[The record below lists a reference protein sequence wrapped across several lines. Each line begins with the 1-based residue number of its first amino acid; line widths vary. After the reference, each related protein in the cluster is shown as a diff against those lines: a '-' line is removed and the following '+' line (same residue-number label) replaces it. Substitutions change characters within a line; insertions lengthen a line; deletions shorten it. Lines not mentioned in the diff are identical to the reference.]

1 MIGLFLLL
9 VIFNEIINPD
19 ELLDVFKLEELARI
33 EGKSGTSSVELGVVE
48 AAVALALAV
57 VLAAAINPMPA

>member
-33 EGKSGTSSVELGVVE
+33 EGKSGTCSVELGVVE